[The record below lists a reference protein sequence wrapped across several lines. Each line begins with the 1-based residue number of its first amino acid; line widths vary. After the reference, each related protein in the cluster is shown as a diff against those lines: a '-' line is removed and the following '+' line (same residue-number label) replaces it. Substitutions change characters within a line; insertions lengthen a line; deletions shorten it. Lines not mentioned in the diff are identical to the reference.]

1 MTKKLVNSR
10 KKKQKILK
18 LLILLQKNYIKKEIE
33 AKIVALILNFLNHLS
48 DFFLINIRSIKRL
61 KKRDTTR
68 INELYIPLT
77 FKACVET
84 NNKGIKGLKKKKPL
98 IFASIIFC
106 HCMPDRKQTISAAYR
121 EEIILISENLTK
133 ISW

>member
-48 DFFLINIRSIKRL
+48 DFFFLNIRSIERL
-61 KKRDTTR
+61 KDRDKTR
-68 INELYIPLT
+68 INEL
-77 FKACVET
+77 
-84 NNKGIKGLKKKKPL
+84 
-98 IFASIIFC
+98 
-106 HCMPDRKQTISAAYR
+106 
-121 EEIILISENLTK
+121 
-133 ISW
+133 

>member
-10 KKKQKILK
+10 KKKQKIRK

-61 KKRDTTR
+61 NKRDITR
-68 INELYIPLT
+68 INEL
-77 FKACVET
+77 
-84 NNKGIKGLKKKKPL
+84 
-98 IFASIIFC
+98 
-106 HCMPDRKQTISAAYR
+106 
-121 EEIILISENLTK
+121 
-133 ISW
+133 

>member
-61 KKRDTTR
+61 KKRDKTSV
-68 INELYIPLT
+68 NEL
-77 FKACVET
+77 
-84 NNKGIKGLKKKKPL
+84 
-98 IFASIIFC
+98 
-106 HCMPDRKQTISAAYR
+106 
-121 EEIILISENLTK
+121 
-133 ISW
+133 

>member
-48 DFFLINIRSIKRL
+48 DFFLINTRSIERL

-68 INELYIPLT
+68 INEL
-77 FKACVET
+77 
-84 NNKGIKGLKKKKPL
+84 
-98 IFASIIFC
+98 
-106 HCMPDRKQTISAAYR
+106 
-121 EEIILISENLTK
+121 
-133 ISW
+133 

>member
-61 KKRDTTR
+61 NKRDITI
-68 INELYIPLT
+68 INEL
-77 FKACVET
+77 
-84 NNKGIKGLKKKKPL
+84 
-98 IFASIIFC
+98 
-106 HCMPDRKQTISAAYR
+106 
-121 EEIILISENLTK
+121 
-133 ISW
+133 

>member
-18 LLILLQKNYIKKEIE
+18 LLILLEKNYIKKEIE

-68 INELYIPLT
+68 INEL
-77 FKACVET
+77 
-84 NNKGIKGLKKKKPL
+84 
-98 IFASIIFC
+98 
-106 HCMPDRKQTISAAYR
+106 
-121 EEIILISENLTK
+121 
-133 ISW
+133 

>member
-68 INELYIPLT
+68 INEL
-77 FKACVET
+77 
-84 NNKGIKGLKKKKPL
+84 
-98 IFASIIFC
+98 
-106 HCMPDRKQTISAAYR
+106 
-121 EEIILISENLTK
+121 
-133 ISW
+133 

>member
-48 DFFLINIRSIKRL
+48 DFFFINIRSIKRL

-68 INELYIPLT
+68 INEL
-77 FKACVET
+77 
-84 NNKGIKGLKKKKPL
+84 
-98 IFASIIFC
+98 
-106 HCMPDRKQTISAAYR
+106 
-121 EEIILISENLTK
+121 
-133 ISW
+133 

>member
-48 DFFLINIRSIKRL
+48 DFFLINIRSIERL

-68 INELYIPLT
+68 INEL
-77 FKACVET
+77 
-84 NNKGIKGLKKKKPL
+84 
-98 IFASIIFC
+98 
-106 HCMPDRKQTISAAYR
+106 
-121 EEIILISENLTK
+121 
-133 ISW
+133 

>member
-48 DFFLINIRSIKRL
+48 DFLLINFRSIKRL

-68 INELYIPLT
+68 INEL
-77 FKACVET
+77 
-84 NNKGIKGLKKKKPL
+84 
-98 IFASIIFC
+98 
-106 HCMPDRKQTISAAYR
+106 
-121 EEIILISENLTK
+121 
-133 ISW
+133 

>member
-48 DFFLINIRSIKRL
+48 DFFLINIRSIDRL
-61 KKRDTTR
+61 KKRDTIR
-68 INELYIPLT
+68 INEP
-77 FKACVET
+77 
-84 NNKGIKGLKKKKPL
+84 
-98 IFASIIFC
+98 
-106 HCMPDRKQTISAAYR
+106 
-121 EEIILISENLTK
+121 
-133 ISW
+133 

>member
-18 LLILLQKNYIKKEIE
+18 LLILLQNNYIKKEIE

-61 KKRDTTR
+61 KKRDTPR
-68 INELYIPLT
+68 INEL
-77 FKACVET
+77 
-84 NNKGIKGLKKKKPL
+84 
-98 IFASIIFC
+98 
-106 HCMPDRKQTISAAYR
+106 
-121 EEIILISENLTK
+121 
-133 ISW
+133 

>member
-18 LLILLQKNYIKKEIE
+18 LLILLEKNYIKKEIE

-48 DFFLINIRSIKRL
+48 DFFLINIKSIKRL

-68 INELYIPLT
+68 INEL
-77 FKACVET
+77 
-84 NNKGIKGLKKKKPL
+84 
-98 IFASIIFC
+98 
-106 HCMPDRKQTISAAYR
+106 
-121 EEIILISENLTK
+121 
-133 ISW
+133 

>member
-18 LLILLQKNYIKKEIE
+18 LLILLQKNYIKQEIE

-48 DFFLINIRSIKRL
+48 DFFLINIRSIERL

-68 INELYIPLT
+68 INEL
-77 FKACVET
+77 
-84 NNKGIKGLKKKKPL
+84 
-98 IFASIIFC
+98 
-106 HCMPDRKQTISAAYR
+106 
-121 EEIILISENLTK
+121 
-133 ISW
+133 

>member
-18 LLILLQKNYIKKEIE
+18 VLILLQKNYIKKEIE

-48 DFFLINIRSIKRL
+48 DFFLINIRSIERL

-68 INELYIPLT
+68 INEL
-77 FKACVET
+77 
-84 NNKGIKGLKKKKPL
+84 
-98 IFASIIFC
+98 
-106 HCMPDRKQTISAAYR
+106 
-121 EEIILISENLTK
+121 
-133 ISW
+133 

>member
-18 LLILLQKNYIKKEIE
+18 LLILLEKNYIKKEIE

-48 DFFLINIRSIKRL
+48 DFFLINIRSIERL

-68 INELYIPLT
+68 INEL
-77 FKACVET
+77 
-84 NNKGIKGLKKKKPL
+84 
-98 IFASIIFC
+98 
-106 HCMPDRKQTISAAYR
+106 
-121 EEIILISENLTK
+121 
-133 ISW
+133 

>member
-61 KKRDTTR
+61 KKSD
-68 INELYIPLT
+68 
-77 FKACVET
+77 
-84 NNKGIKGLKKKKPL
+84 
-98 IFASIIFC
+98 
-106 HCMPDRKQTISAAYR
+106 
-121 EEIILISENLTK
+121 K
-133 ISW
+133 IRMHAP

>member
-48 DFFLINIRSIKRL
+48 DFFLLILGQSKDS
-61 KKRDTTR
+61 KK
-68 INELYIPLT
+68 
-77 FKACVET
+77 ET
-84 NNKGIKGLKKKKPL
+84 
-98 IFASIIFC
+98 
-106 HCMPDRKQTISAAYR
+106 QQ
-121 EEIILISENLTK
+121 E
-133 ISW
+133 